1 MLDKNIFV
9 KKKILIY
16 GLGKSGLSSYF
27 FLKKKNKIWLF
38 DDFKVKD
45 LKTNRNIVNI
55 KKIINEKFDF
65 ILISPGININ
75 KCLLTDYLQKN
86 LNKIVTDLDI
96 FYINYTENIN
106 IAITGT
112 NGKSTTA
119 KIIYKILKYHKK
131 DARLTGNIGNPI
143 LNEKKINKNTIFVI
157 EVSSY
162 QIEYSQYF
170 KANYAMILNISP
182 DHLERHG
189 TLKKYVKA
197 KFKLIKNQNQKDCC
211 FLDIKNNNIKNEIQR
226 NKIKAEIINVN
237 KNIINKLLPKI
248 KNPYFFTDGNKQ
260 NLMFIIALVKKINLK
275 ITIFLKVINNFK
287 SLKFR
292 QEIIHNSKKLTI
304 INDSKA
310 TSFSSS
316 MSVLKN
322 LNKVHWIIGGI
333 PKKGDEFTFSR
344 KKCLNFKAYI
354 FGKNKNFFI
363 NKLKNKIKYQTFID
377 LESTLNKIKLDLV
390 TKKNEEHEII
400 LFSPASASFDN
411 YVNFEDRGNK
421 FNSLIKKL
429 KIINEKY

>member
-65 ILISPGININ
+65 ILISPGINIH

-96 FYINYTENIN
+96 FYKNYPENIN